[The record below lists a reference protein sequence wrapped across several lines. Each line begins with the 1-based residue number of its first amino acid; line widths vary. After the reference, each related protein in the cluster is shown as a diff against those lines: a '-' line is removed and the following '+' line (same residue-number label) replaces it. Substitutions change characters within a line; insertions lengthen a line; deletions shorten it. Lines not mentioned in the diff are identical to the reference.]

1 MDQSSNEEVNL
12 TMGAGRGKDRRV
24 VRTRMVIMESFVAI
38 LQIREFAEISI
49 IDIAERANINRS
61 TFYAHFLDKED
72 LLQQMVDEKL
82 DTLTE
87 VLITSSGQG
96 MYIPSPS
103 EPDPLLLA
111 LFEHVFAHAAFYRV
125 LLHRNLPGQLRA
137 KWTDAI
143 RDGFFCRI
151 SSLGLGQKLEVP
163 LELLLDFIAFSTGG
177 IIGKWLEDNC
187 AYSPHHMALQVTR
200 IAGFG
205 MYPSMGIH
213 R

>member
-1 MDQSSNEEVNL
+1 
-12 TMGAGRGKDRRV
+12 
-24 VRTRMVIMESFVAI
+24 MESFVAI
-38 LQIREFAEISI
+38 LQNREYAEISI
-49 IDIAERANINRS
+49 IDISERANINRS
-61 TFYAHFLDKED
+61 TLYAHFLDKED

-82 DTLTE
+82 DTLTGI
-87 VLITSSGQG
+87 LKTSSGQD
-96 MYIPSPS
+96 MYIPSSS

-111 LFEHVFAHAAFYRV
+111 LFEHVFTHAAFYRV
-125 LLHRNLPGQLRA
+125 LLHRDLPGQLRA

-143 RDGFFCRI
+143 RDGVFCRI
-151 SSLGLGQKLEVP
+151 SSLGLGHKLEAP
-163 LELLLDFIAFSTGG
+163 LELLLDFIAFATDG
-177 IIGKWLEDNC
+177 IISKWLEDNC